1 MDLSLR
7 KSISLP
13 FKHHSCQKIPSF
25 SSSFLGEHHPILPH
39 HHHHHHHHLND
50 DGDATGHPMTS
61 SGHQVIVNID
71 PSNDLQTKTPQ
82 NNNGNITS
90 LYNNNNNNNNKEEK
104 EESFSTTPTT
114 SMDFSFRRT
123 MVDPTS
129 SSSSPPSELILGKF
143 LEHEQQRVS
152 GDMSLDIDHVD
163 VPHHQLINPNENN
176 NNHNIINHH
185 HIRRQG
191 LLQGLPP
198 LPPDCMSRQSLSR
211 CQSDVHSPDVAS
223 ANTRL
228 THILNTHSNS
238 HNSNNYMDGSREA
251 RVSFQESFDSDP
263 HRVHDVH
270 DDDDDGDDD
279 DSDDDDDDVS
289 TSKASDVHLRHDHVQ
304 DEEHGGSA
312 RIMMGDH
319 GMHVHRRKSR
329 TSSNANY
336 KDMNHI
342 SNNNY
347 EFFRGDDHHAEV
359 VRCTSNNSS
368 SRKMLSSGVT
378 ISKTKSRLMDPP
390 ATPLDQR
397 STSGIIPKS
406 GQIMSNNTKSGMLGK
421 SSNTLDEEE
430 DDPFLEDDFPDE
442 FKAGQ
447 IGTLV
452 VLEWVSL
459 VILIGSLVCSLI
471 IPVLRPKTIWKLKLW
486 KWEVFGLSLV
496 CGRLVSGWWIKLLV
510 FFIERNFL
518 LRKRVLYFVYGLK
531 KAVQNVIWLGLVL
544 LTWHCIFNRQVQTNE
559 NSEPLKI
566 VTKLV
571 VIGEVGAV
579 LWLLKTLMV
588 KVLASSF
595 HVKAFFERIQES
607 LFNQFVIETLSAPPL
622 FELRSTQEEEERVI
636 DEVQMLQN
644 AGLNIPPE
652 LKASVFSRTK
662 SGIAL
667 QHLNSQGSKTL
678 GAAAASTPPFKS
690 PIRQSI
696 GYSGPIGKKYHEEGI
711 TIDRLHKLNQQN
723 VSAWNMK
730 RLIRIVRHGFLTTLD
745 EHIENT
751 NGEDESA
758 TQIRSEVEAKAAARK
773 IFRNV
778 AKPRSKYIY
787 LSDLMRFMQE
797 DEALKTMSL
806 FEGASEAERIS
817 KSSLKNWVVHA
828 FRERRAL
835 ALTLSDTKTAVN
847 KLHKIVDVIVSII
860 MLLITCIA
868 LSIITPRSVVFLSS
882 QVVVVAF
889 VFGNTCKNVFESIIF
904 LFVIHPFD
912 VGDRCEIDAVQMV
925 VEEMNILTTVFLRYD
940 NQKIIYPNYILLSK
954 PIHNFYRSPDM
965 GDAVEFCLH
974 LATPPEKIALIKQR
988 ITCYIVNK
996 KEHWYPDPMIV
1007 LKDAESLYML
1017 RIAVWVT
1024 HRMNFQDMGER
1035 WVRRAH
1041 LVEECIKIFRE
1052 LDIEYR
1058 TYPVNVNGM
1067 PPMCFPPPTWGAD
1080 PYLAEGAKEVVHN

>member
-25 SSSFLGEHHPILPH
+25 SSSFLGEHHPILP
-39 HHHHHHHHLND
+39 HHHHHHHLND

-90 LYNNNNNNNNKEEK
+90 LYNNKNNDNNNNNKEEK

-270 DDDDDGDDD
+270 DDDDDDGDDD
-279 DSDDDDDDVS
+279 DSDDDDDVS

-421 SSNTLDEEE
+421 SSNTLDEED

-452 VLEWVSL
+452 VLEW
-459 VILIGSLVCSLI
+459 
-471 IPVLRPKTIWKLKLW
+471 
-486 KWEVFGLSLV
+486 
-496 CGRLVSGWWIKLLV
+496 
-510 FFIERNFL
+510 
-518 LRKRVLYFVYGLK
+518 
-531 KAVQNVIWLGLVL
+531 
-544 LTWHCIFNRQVQTNE
+544 
-559 NSEPLKI
+559 
-566 VTKLV
+566 
-571 VIGEVGAV
+571 
-579 LWLLKTLMV
+579 TLMV

-912 VGDRCEIDAVQMV
+912 VGDRCEIDAVQMKERAPKPHAQQPGREKPSPTKRWQPGRAVQQLERLKKTPRFLLVDMV